1 MKLHVPTSR
10 SFIAALIVVTILLC
24 AATLVTAN
32 SAAMAIWLSA
42 HPQSDNTLWGARA
55 SRLVSASILLIVLDV
70 SLAAFTAWCVARRR
84 RERMKGR

>member
-42 HPQSDNTLWGARA
+42 HPHADNTLWGARA

-70 SLAAFTAWCVARRR
+70 ALVALAALCISKRR
-84 RERMKGR
+84 REREGR